1 MTNNDSQAKVG
12 SSWRKA
18 GVLACGLSL
27 AVSAFSGFALLAQGS
42 LLAQEM
48 EAKPGMSDKPGSLKP
63 DSLKPGAK
71 SPEMKGE
78 MEAMDGPSM
87 KTPEAK
93 APGAKAAGGSDDLPA
108 RVKPATNKPGVRTAA
123 SDPVV
128 QFINESLRQGW
139 KDNDVEPSP
148 MADDAEWIRR
158 VYLDIVGRIPS
169 AEEVQDFIA
178 DKSKTKRSE
187 LIEALLED
195 PGYVRNFTTIWT
207 NLCIGQ
213 RTPRRVSRT
222 GMQKFFREGFAKNR
236 PWNEMVF
243 DLVSAEGHFEK
254 NGATNFILAQ
264 MQDNDDG
271 VQLTAK
277 TTRLF
282 MGMQVQCTQC
292 HNHPFNEWKQD
303 QFWQFNSF
311 FRQVRK
317 MDHQKLDPRTG
328 RQVDDYSEVL
338 FRDFSGPVFFEKRS
352 GLMQVAY
359 PIYLGAEVDASE
371 GVDRR
376 TELAK
381 LMTSGEK
388 PLVATA
394 YVNRMWGHFFGYGFT
409 RPVDD
414 MGPHNPP
421 SNPALLDRLSDE
433 FVKSGYDS
441 RQLIRWIANAEA
453 YSLTSRGIKKNERD
467 NPAAGE
473 TPLFSHI
480 YVKPMRAEQ
489 LYDSLIVATN
499 AHKTG
504 RAGWEQSEEQR
515 QEWLQ
520 QFVQAFGTDDNEE
533 SSGFDGTIPQAL
545 MMMNGPLTRDAVALK
560 PGSHLAEVLAGKGN
574 ERQKL
579 NILYLSVLS
588 RMPTAAEW
596 ARFQKYASS
605 SGGNLIPVYQDMF
618 WALLNSNEFIF
629 IH

>member
-1 MTNNDSQAKVG
+1 MMQSGDPNPRGKVRHALAATLALGMTALAVTAG
-12 SSWRKA
+12 SS
-18 GVLACGLSL
+18 LM
-27 AVSAFSGFALLAQGS
+27 
-42 LLAQEM
+42 AQEM
-48 EAKPGMSDKPGSLKP
+48 EAKPDMAGKPAMKAGDSKPGMM
-63 DSLKPGAK
+63 KPG
-71 SPEMKGE
+71 
-78 MEAMDGPSM
+78 MESMDGPAM
-87 KTPEAK
+87 DAPAK
-93 APGAKAAGGSDDLPA
+93 KASATAEEQPG
-108 RVKPATNKPGVRTAA
+108 RVKPVAAKPGVRTAA
-123 SDPVV
+123 ADPVV
-128 QFINESLRQGW
+128 AFINESLRQGW

-148 MADDAEWIRR
+148 VADDTEWIRR

-178 DKSKTKRSE
+178 DKNKMKRTE
-187 LIEALLED
+187 LVEALLED

-243 DLVSAEGHFEK
+243 DIVSAEGHFEK
-254 NGATNFILAQ
+254 NGAVNFILAQ

-277 TTRLF
+277 STRLF

-371 GVDRR
+371 GIDRR

-381 LMTSGEK
+381 LMTSGDK

-414 MGPHNPP
+414 MGPHNPA
-421 SNPALLDRLSDE
+421 SNPALLDRLSEE

-441 RQLIRWIANAEA
+441 RQLIRWLANTEA
-453 YSLTSRGIKKNERD
+453 YGLTSRASKKNERD

-520 QFVQAFGTDDNEE
+520 QFVQTFGTDDNEE

-545 MMMNGPLTRDAVALK
+545 MMMNGPLTKDAVALK
-560 PGSHLAEVLAGKGN
+560 PGSHLAEVLSGKGN

-579 NILYLSVLS
+579 NTLYLSVLS
-588 RMPTAAEW
+588 RMPTSAEW
-596 ARFQKYASS
+596 AKFQKYAAGA
-605 SGGNLIPVYQDMF
+605 GGNPIAVYQDMF